1 MTVKRQHLV
10 MLQQPPVKNTFLSDN
25 PRENSFHEEKVMT
38 PEYASATE
46 QASHLK
52 AMYSLAEELH
62 APFEKVKLA
71 YEFEFGR
78 LQSGAKLRDYLPV
91 LTARRVRETLHRSV

>member
-1 MTVKRQHLV
+1 
-10 MLQQPPVKNTFLSDN
+10 
-25 PRENSFHEEKVMT
+25 MT

-62 APFEKVKLA
+62 APFEEVKQT

-91 LTARRVRETLHRSV
+91 LTARRVRQALYRGA